1 MADIIQTRRDIA
13 ANWTAVNP
21 ILADGE
27 KGFETDTGQEKI
39 GDGVSLWTLLPYI
52 SGGGGGLAAVVD
64 DLTPQMGGDFDI
76 NGHIIFSVGDSEDT
90 NDINIVAG
98 STKTGSCSLEEPIRS
113 GMHFLRPIAG
123 IHL

>member
-52 SGGGGGLAAVVD
+52 SGGGGGLRVPSSNLESHV
-64 DLTPQMGGDFDI
+64 QFESGGL
-76 NGHIIFSVGDSEDT
+76 GS
-90 NDINIVAG
+90 AG
-98 STKTGSCSLEEPIRS
+98 ERS
-113 GMHFLRPIAG
+113 P
-123 IHL
+123 